1 MEKDNWKEYFKG
13 SNCAICKG
21 PLTSETVRDHDHLTE
36 KFRGV
41 AHSQCNLQYQL
52 PKFVPV
58 IFHNLSNYDS
68 NLFIK
73 QFGLSKG
80 SINCIPNNKEKYISF
95 SKTILPDGVEDTYK
109 NRIEIRY
116 IDSYK
121 SMASSIDSLSKNL
134 LLNQFREMRKVFAK
148 DKDLLI
154 RKVVY
159 PYDYMDNFE
168 RFNEVELTPANE
180 F

>member
-1 MEKDNWKEYFKG
+1 M
-13 SNCAICKG
+13 
-21 PLTSETVRDHDHLTE
+21 
-36 KFRGV
+36 
-41 AHSQCNLQYQL
+41 
-52 PKFVPV
+52 
-58 IFHNLSNYDS
+58 
-68 NLFIK
+68 
-73 QFGLSKG
+73 
-80 SINCIPNNKEKYISF
+80 
-95 SKTILPDGVEDTYK
+95 PDGVKVTYK

-148 DKDLLI
+148 DKDFLI
-154 RKVVY
+154 RKDVC